1 MNPKNVIKTYKTQ
14 FNEAFN
20 VPDMLSEIKTELT
33 FTPRIIFKKR
43 VKIRLILEL
52 MTSFIMVFMS
62 TLYLNQD
69 FDTNPISFFEEN
81 KSYILLGIATL
92 AFLLF
97 IIDMSHKLIQVRKKA
112 LK

>member
-1 MNPKNVIKTYKTQ
+1 MKNNNFIKTYKKQ

-20 VPDMLSEIKTELT
+20 VPDMLDEIKAELT

-52 MTSFIMVFMS
+52 MTSFILVFMS

-69 FDTNPISFFEEN
+69 FNTDPLSFYEEN
-81 KSYILLGIATL
+81 KSYILLGIAAL
-92 AFLLF
+92 SFLLF
-97 IIDMSHKLIQVRKKA
+97 LIDISHKFIQVYKKRA
-112 LK
+112 